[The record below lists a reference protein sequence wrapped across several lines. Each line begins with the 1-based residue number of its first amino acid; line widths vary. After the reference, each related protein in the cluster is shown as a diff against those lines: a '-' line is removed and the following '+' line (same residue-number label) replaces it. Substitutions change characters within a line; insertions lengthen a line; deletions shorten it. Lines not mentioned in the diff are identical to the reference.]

1 MLLAVLLALTLVV
14 VLLGPFL
21 IPATSSADRGQAAD
35 VAPAVSRFVTVPF
48 AGTQGINL
56 HYQVAGPTEIPADC
70 HQGTPQTPE
79 DERLCRDLDAQPTF
93 ILLHGFTFNLFTWDP
108 VRDFLAAR
116 GRVLAYDQIP
126 YGLSAKLTAADWS
139 GPNPYAKEAAIEQL
153 FAFMDALGVERAI
166 LVGNSSGGTLAL
178 EAALARPERVAGL
191 ILVAPWVYAQR
202 PTLPAWVAELPQLRR
217 LSLLIGRKLGE
228 GVLLDYSYADPGRV
242 TDARRAQM
250 TVHARV
256 RDWDLAWGELL
267 NRSLSSPVTV
277 SARLAELT
285 QPVLLVS
292 GDRDK
297 LVPVADTRRVAEAL
311 PDTALA
317 AIPGCGHVPQEEC
330 PRAFEQAVAD
340 WLAAHPGLA
349 AGTSSLNPAPVASA
363 EPPAAAARLPAAAVG
378 LALPAPSLELAS
390 TGLLPSS
397 LGPSPR
403 TASLSPP
410 APHALP

>member
-1 MLLAVLLALTLVV
+1 MLKRVFLLLAVLLVLTLAA

-21 IPATSSADRGQAAD
+21 IPATSNAGQEQAAD
-35 VAPAVSRFVTVPF
+35 VAPAASRFVAVPYP
-48 AGTQGINL
+48 GTQGISL
-56 HYQVAGPTEIPADC
+56 HYQVTGPNEDPARGQGDAGTARKDLGRAPA
-70 HQGTPQTPE
+70 E
-79 DERLCRDLDAQPTF
+79 DEGRAASEGEGRAGGETDGHPGREEGPTF
-93 ILLHGFTFNLFTWDP
+93 ILIHGFTFNLFTWDP
-108 VRDFLAAR
+108 VREFLAAR

-153 FAFMDALGVERAI
+153 FAFMDAVGVERAI
-166 LVGNSSGGTLAL
+166 LVGNSSGGTLAM
-178 EAALARPERVAGL
+178 EAALLRPERVAGL

-228 GVLLDYSYADPGRV
+228 GVLLDYSYADPEPI
-242 TDARRAQM
+242 TDVRRAQM

-285 QPVLLVS
+285 QPVLIIS
-292 GDRDK
+292 GDQDK
-297 LVPVADTRRVAEAL
+297 LVPVADTRRVAAVL
-311 PDTALA
+311 PDAALA
-317 AIPGCGHVPQEEC
+317 VIPGCGHLPQEEC

-340 WLAAHPGLA
+340 WLAAHS
-349 AGTSSLNPAPVASA
+349 TSNPP
-363 EPPAAAARLPAAAVG
+363 
-378 LALPAPSLELAS
+378 
-390 TGLLPSS
+390 T
-397 LGPSPR
+397 PR
-403 TASLSPP
+403 DP
-410 APHALP
+410 

>member
-1 MLLAVLLALTLVV
+1 MLRRVFLLLAVLLALTLVV

-21 IPATSSADRGQAAD
+21 IPATSSADRGLAAD
-35 VAPAVSRFVTVPF
+35 VAPAASRFVTVPF
-48 AGTQGINL
+48 AGTQGIRL
-56 HYQVAGPTEIPADC
+56 HYQLTDPSGVPAIC
-70 HQGTPQTPE
+70 HEHARHTSE
-79 DERLCRDLDAQPTF
+79 EESLCRDVHAKPTF
-93 ILLHGFTFNLFTWDP
+93 ILLHGFTFNLFTWEP

-139 GPNPYAKEAAIEQL
+139 GPNPYTKEAAIEQL

-228 GVLLDYSYADPGRV
+228 GVLLDYSYTDPGRV

-250 TVHARV
+250 TIHAQV

-292 GDRDK
+292 GDQDK
-297 LVPVADTRRVAEAL
+297 LVPVADTRRVAAAL
-311 PDTALA
+311 PDAALA
-317 AIPGCGHVPQEEC
+317 VIPGCGHVPQEEC
-330 PRAFEQAVAD
+330 PRAFERAVAD
-340 WLAAHPGLA
+340 WLAAHLGLA
-349 AGTSSLNPAPVASA
+349 VPAANLDLGTSGPTMASPGQYSLTANPSA
-363 EPPAAAARLPAAAVG
+363 
-378 LALPAPSLELAS
+378 
-390 TGLLPSS
+390 
-397 LGPSPR
+397 
-403 TASLSPP
+403 P
-410 APHALP
+410 APHSLP